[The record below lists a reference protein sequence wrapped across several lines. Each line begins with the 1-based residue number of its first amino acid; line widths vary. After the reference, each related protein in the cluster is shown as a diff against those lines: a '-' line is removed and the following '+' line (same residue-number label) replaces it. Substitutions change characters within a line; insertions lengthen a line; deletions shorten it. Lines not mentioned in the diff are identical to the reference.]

1 MASVLERKH
10 DIGILKA
17 IGWPNKVIVWQILFE
32 SLTQALIGGFLGC
45 SLALLIV
52 TFVPLHLVV
61 GQTYLAGANISAYFI
76 LLGILLSA
84 VSGIVA
90 GIIPALNAA
99 KKYPA
104 EALRHV

>member
-17 IGWPNKVIVWQILFE
+17 IGWPKKVIVWQILFE
-32 SLTQALIGGFLGC
+32 SLTQALIGGFLGGF
-45 SLALLIV
+45 LALLVV

-61 GQTYLAGANISAYFI
+61 GQTDLASANISVSFI

-84 VSGIVA
+84 VGGIIA